1 MSNKTLYRKYRS
13 LSLNEIVGQHHV
25 TEVLANALKKG
36 RTSHAYLFTGP
47 RGTGKTSI
55 ARIFAHNI
63 NQIEYQQEGSHLD
76 IIEIDAASN
85 RSIDNIRDL
94 REKIGLAPSSLKY
107 KVYIIDEVHMLT
119 TESFNA
125 LLKTLEEPPEHAIF
139 ILATTDYH
147 KIPATILSRVQKF
160 FFRPIDEAEVIQHL
174 ETICEQEKI
183 SFEPEALS
191 LVAKNSEGS
200 MRDALSLLDQL
211 SSFDR
216 KITVALVQESLGLAG
231 HDLVE
236 ELCQTICRGS
246 SVETQQQLN
255 NVLQTGAN
263 AASVGIQTY
272 DQLKLKVSDL
282 ASFEVLA
289 SLLEL
294 GARLQ
299 PKLALELTLIKLN
312 LLLSPNAN
320 LKDLEDPKPGDGKND
335 GEGENKLKSQKK
347 SSSSSS
353 SNSAKLKS
361 KLKSELKSESE
372 TAHLKSSKLEDATS
386 KSASLESASLESE
399 SLESGILESEAT
411 DPKTKTKDSSSKTKK
426 PTLKNKGPKTE
437 LAEPKDPKNTES
449 LENSTPTKTL
459 SLTDFKRNWDSIK
472 LAIGKKSPGLRAC
485 LNKAE
490 AKLQENG
497 ETLNLSVAYPFHK
510 KLLAEPRNLAII
522 GSCFKDLEMTPP
534 KIELKLNPK
543 LAQQSN
549 QKQGSET
556 SKPALELAPAPITQS
571 ASKAQDQLAN
581 QVKDSDFSDIISL
594 MGGGEAVQIPA
605 T

>member
-160 FFRPIDEAEVIQHL
+160 FFRPIDEAEVTQHL
-174 ETICEQEKI
+174 KTICEQEKI

-263 AASVGIQTY
+263 AASVGIQIY

-335 GEGENKLKSQKK
+335 ERGENKLKSQKK

-353 SNSAKLKS
+353 SSSSSAKLKS

-372 TAHLKSSKLEDATS
+372 AVHLKSSKLEDAAS
-386 KSASLESASLESE
+386 KLENLESE
-399 SLESGILESEAT
+399 SLESVILESEDT
-411 DPKTKTKDSSSKTKK
+411 DPKTKSKDTSSKTKK

-437 LAEPKDPKNTES
+437 LAEPKDPKNTENS
-449 LENSTPTKTL
+449 ENSAPAKTL

-549 QKQGSET
+549 QKLGSET
-556 SKPALELAPAPITQS
+556 PKPALELAPAPITQS